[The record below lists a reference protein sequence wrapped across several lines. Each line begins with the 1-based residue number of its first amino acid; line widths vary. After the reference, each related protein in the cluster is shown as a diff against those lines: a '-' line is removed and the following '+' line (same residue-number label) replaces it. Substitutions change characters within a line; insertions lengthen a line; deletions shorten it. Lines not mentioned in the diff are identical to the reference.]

1 MMFKNIGLAIA
12 RIVGLTGCSSS
23 MKPEDFTAQEP
34 RFVLEDYF
42 QGETRAWGI
51 FEDRFGTLRRSFVVD
66 ITGTWD
72 GQTLTLDED
81 FVYNDGEEEK
91 RIWVITKVDDNTY
104 TGTAGDVVGTA
115 EGKSYG
121 NALNWKYDLNLKV
134 GGNTVK
140 VHFNDWMWLQP
151 DGILLNRAT
160 VSKFGFEV
168 GQVTLAFSKAGEHV
182 RQPEQLSEIPRAA
195 E

>member
-1 MMFKNIGLAIA
+1 MIRVLGLVAALTI
-12 RIVGLTGCSSS
+12 GLTGCSSS
-23 MKPEDFTAQEP
+23 MKPEDFANQEP
-34 RFVLEDYF
+34 RLVLEDYF
-42 QGETRAWGI
+42 LGETRAWGI

-81 FVYNDGEEEK
+81 FVYNDGEIEK
-91 RIWVITKVDDNTY
+91 RIWVIEKVDENTY

-115 EGKSYG
+115 QGKAYG

-134 GGNTVK
+134 GDSTWK

-151 DGILLNRAT
+151 DGILMNRAT
-160 VSKFGFEV
+160 VSKFGFEI
-168 GQVTLAFSKAGEHV
+168 GQVTLAFSKATEHV
-182 RQPEQLSEIPRAA
+182 RTPEELSEIPRAA